1 MNFDRYTLI
10 NIYSDIRN
18 YLTGVNGFDEEYAIA
33 CVKAHIEIHNSHFA
47 HLTKAAKDTDAK
59 SDDTQGFISSILS
72 NLVAETETDNKT
84 KKKKRGRP
92 KKDSVEVA

>member
-18 YLTGVNGFDEEYAIA
+18 YLTGVSQFNEEYTIA
-33 CVKAHIEIHNSHFA
+33 CVKAHIEIHNNQFA
-47 HLTKAAKDTDAK
+47 HLSKIAKDSDGQ
-59 SDDTQGFISSILS
+59 SDDTKGFISSILS
-72 NLVAETETDNKT
+72 NLVTDVETDKKD

-92 KKDSVEVA
+92 KKSEVEVA